1 VICSAEKIQAKP
13 RFRFCRATDMPALQ
27 VIFVSYGEAGAK
39 TAEMRPERKESGHK
53 NARTA
58 TEISESE

>member
-1 VICSAEKIQAKP
+1 
-13 RFRFCRATDMPALQ
+13 MPALQ